1 MRAFEIN
8 CVARAPGLVGHD
20 AITHIGHNGNDWCLT
35 RGSAMKRVEAGF
47 EAYYI
52 LNRQTGVRAYVG
64 VMRAPGRPPQLRT
77 HVNGAWNDGLLGLG
91 APGALCVELQ

>member
-35 RGSAMKRVEAGF
+35 RGSAMERVEAGF

-52 LNRQTGVRAYVG
+52 LNRQTGVRAQRPQSSSEARSRPSCES
-64 VMRAPGRPPQLRT
+64 RATSL
-77 HVNGAWNDGLLGLG
+77 
-91 APGALCVELQ
+91 